1 MRSRSSPPEVF
12 LRKDVL
18 KICSK
23 FTGKHPCRSVI
34 SIKLLRNGCSP
45 VNLLHISRSPFPK
58 NTSGELLLK
67 LFFLR
72 RGGGRRG
79 AITNSMKILEQSSFL
94 FFETRNEIS
103 KTRIVFAIYG
113 FCYIL
118 KQGKLLL
125 NSVFNFSFIFKKMGV

>member
-23 FTGKHPCRSVI
+23 FTGKHPGRIVI

-72 RGGGRRG
+72 KGGGRRG
-79 AITNSMKILEQSSFL
+79 AVTNSMKILEQSSFL

-103 KTRIVFAIYG
+103 KTRIVFAIYE

>member
-23 FTGKHPCRSVI
+23 FTGKHLGRIVI

-103 KTRIVFAIYG
+103 KTRIVFAIYE

-125 NSVFNFSFIFKKMGV
+125 NSVFNFSIIFKKMGV

>member
-23 FTGKHPCRSVI
+23 FTGKHLGRIVI

-103 KTRIVFAIYG
+103 KTRIVFAIYE

>member
-23 FTGKHPCRSVI
+23 FTGKHPGRIVI

-67 LFFLR
+67 LFFLGR
-72 RGGGRRG
+72 GGRRG
-79 AITNSMKILEQSSFL
+79 AITNGMKILEQSSFL